1 MEVVA
6 DVTNDD
12 DCHRLVTDTIKTF
25 KKLDILVNNAGRGIV
40 LSIGNGD
47 ILDKYELIMNT
58 NLRSVVWLTHL
69 CVEHLEKT
77 KGNIVNVSSA
87 ALDMF
92 TKCVALELG
101 PKGIRANVINSGLVK
116 TEALGISLNLT
127 KEKCDQL
134 YVKKAEKCPIGR
146 VGEPL
151 DVTKAVFYLASDDA
165 SFVTG
170 SNFVVDGGAQYV

>member
-1 MEVVA
+1 
-6 DVTNDD
+6 
-12 DCHRLVTDTIKTF
+12 
-25 KKLDILVNNAGRGIV
+25 
-40 LSIGNGD
+40 
-47 ILDKYELIMNT
+47 MNT

-77 KGNIVNVSSA
+77 KGNILNVSSIAALKPINLLYSMSKA

-101 PKGIRANVINSGLVK
+101 HKGIRANVINPGPVK
-116 TEALGISLNLT
+116 TEFIEIYRNVT
-127 KEKCDQL
+127 KAKYDEL
-134 YVKKAEKCPIGR
+134 YEERAKKCPIGR

-151 DVTKAVFYLASDDA
+151 DVAKVVLYLTSDEA

-170 SNFVVDGGAQYV
+170 SNFVIDGGAQYV